1 LRISFNGYFSHR
13 EHTGSGVYLAKL
25 VEALRANFPS
35 DEFEIAVPS
44 RLVGRQG
51 NWLGKL
57 AWEHLL
63 CPLITRDSEVVHTP
77 YFGPPLFGC
86 CDVVTVHDLIALKI
100 SEYRNSRA
108 LQMYTSLASRA
119 VRRAKIIIADSE
131 SAAHDIESLLNVP
144 SEKIVVIPL
153 GVDVGNSA
161 LTANDLSVLRDKY
174 RLPDKYLLYL
184 GSGELRKN
192 IQVLLRAVA
201 ATPVEDR
208 IPLVLAGA
216 ISCAGSDLF
225 PDYAALGQ
233 SLGVSDYITFTGSVS
248 DRDKIGLIASASA
261 FVFPSIYEGFGL
273 EPLEAM
279 ALGTPV
285 ICSSAGSL
293 PEVVGNAA
301 ITLAPDDIDGWSKAM
316 YSISNNNVKA
326 QHFASLGLNKA
337 KEFTWDRTARMTY
350 EIYRELT

>member
-1 LRISFNGYFSHR
+1 M
-13 EHTGSGVYLAKL
+13 HTGSAVYLKKL

-35 DEFEIAVPS
+35 DEFEISVPS
-44 RLVGRQG
+44 GLVGKQG

-63 CPLITRDSEVVHTP
+63 CPLSTRGSEVVHTP
-77 YFGPPLFGC
+77 YFGPPFFGR

-100 SEYRNSRA
+100 PEYRSSRA
-108 LQMYTSLASRA
+108 LQVYTSLASKA
-119 VRRAKIIIADSE
+119 VRRANIVIADSE
-131 SAAHDIESLLNVP
+131 SAAHDIESLLDIP
-144 SEKIVVIPL
+144 SGKIAVIPL
-153 GVDVGNSA
+153 GVDSGDVSLA
-161 LTANDLSVLRDKY
+161 ENDSSVLRDKY
-174 RLPDKYLLYL
+174 RLPDRYLLYL

-192 IQVLLRAVA
+192 IQVLLRAMA
-201 ATPVEDR
+201 ATPQEDR
-208 IPLVLAGA
+208 IPLILAGA

-225 PDYAALGQ
+225 PDYVSLGQ
-233 SLGVSDYITFTGSVS
+233 YLGVSDDVTFIGPVS
-248 DRDKIGLIASASA
+248 DREKIGLMASASA

-285 ICSSAGSL
+285 ICSNAGSL

-301 ITLAPDDIDGWSKAM
+301 ITLPPDDISGWSKAM
-316 YSISNNNVKA
+316 GSISNNTVKA

-350 EIYRELT
+350 EIYKELI